1 MACHEQ
7 CNYNHCGSIEYKA
20 CNRVGIKPYF
30 LCILCFQG
38 IHNIK
43 NHTQKNNSH
52 TKADGNNKY
61 GIQFSNKR
69 HFHHG
74 IHRPQPDRL
83 DQILKSEKAA
93 EHETEE
99 RGKNTC
105 TADDSRKINMLE
117 LVKKESS
124 NQ

>member
-43 NHTQKNNSH
+43 NHAQKNDSH
-52 TKADGNNKY
+52 TKANSDNKY
-61 GIQFSNKR
+61 GIQFSDKR
-69 HFHHG
+69 YIHHG
-74 IHRPQPDRL
+74 IHR
-83 DQILKSEKAA
+83 S
-93 EHETEE
+93 
-99 RGKNTC
+99 
-105 TADDSRKINMLE
+105 
-117 LVKKESS
+117 
-124 NQ
+124 